1 MDELPQTSRWG
12 SLALVS
18 YIPDPLG
25 SFLNGLRHSLTGED
39 TPHAHVTILPRR
51 PLTVPV
57 DGTSEQV
64 LKLLTGFRAF
74 AVELSVVRR
83 FPQTNVLYVDISEGS
98 ARLHALHDA
107 LSMGDLA
114 YNEEFEFRPHLT
126 LGCSESSSDMETG
139 YEFAKKAWDSA
150 PAIRRFMLQE
160 IVCLWLRPDGS
171 QNEWGRLWSHNLK
184 TRQTRDTPPATLAA
198 TAQTY

>member
-25 SFLNGLRHSLTGED
+25 SFLNGLRNSLTGED
-39 TPHAHVTILPRR
+39 TPDAHVTILPRR
-51 PLTVPV
+51 PLAVPV
-57 DGTSEQV
+57 DRACEQV
-64 LKLLTGFRAF
+64 LKLLTGFPAF
-74 AVELSVVRR
+74 AVELSSVRR
-83 FPQTNVLYVDISEGS
+83 FRQTNVLYVDVSEGS

-126 LGCSESSSDMETG
+126 LGCPKLSSDMDTG
-139 YEFAKKAWDSA
+139 YKLTKKAWDSA
-150 PAIRRFMLQE
+150 PVIRRFVLQE
-160 IVCLWLRPDGS
+160 IVCLWLRPGGQPS
-171 QNEWGRLWSHNLK
+171 EWGRLWSHDLK
-184 TRQTRDTPPATLAA
+184 TRQSSREAPEVLAA
-198 TAQTY
+198 TGQTY